1 MVPGGGYRR
10 ADIISHSYVSIGR
23 HLFIDVAITEAASTT
38 ALRATPPSDEAVGV
52 AAFLRA
58 MRKKRKYE
66 PLAHAVSGR
75 FSDAVMERYG
85 ACSDGLQGLLR
96 MIAGDADRDLLGADD
111 YYFSAPSRVSY
122 YAQHVVFAGVMGD
135 AAMLDAVLALDT
147 AGRAE
152 RAPSERRADFGEDF
166 GVLLSVCPG

>member
-10 ADIISHSYVSIGR
+10 ADIISHSYVSVGR

-38 ALRATPPSDEAVGV
+38 ALRATPPSDEVVGV

-135 AAMLDAVLALDT
+135 AAMLDAVLALDCRE
-147 AGRAE
+147 G
-152 RAPSERRADFGEDF
+152 
-166 GVLLSVCPG
+166 